1 MKKFIPEHKVQRM
14 RNLATKK
21 FGDKTKIQI
30 GYGKSSGDHEE
41 GDVWEE
47 GGKTW
52 TIKNGITQSVTKL
65 DKAREKAIMPL
76 FCHCVEKTYM
86 RGTLDKLFWKLYG
99 ECSKCRL
106 SLEGKLQ
113 RSGKWKEYEKEIMS
127 GNLTDWVKDLEQ
139 VAKDFIGATNRK
151 GYITETGKIEDWS
164 KQNKK
169 EIEKTVNEN
178 VEKIKENLTSQLEK
192 LNNKD

>member
-14 RNLATKK
+14 RNLVTKK
-21 FGDKTKIQI
+21 FGNKTKIQI
-30 GYGKSSGDHEE
+30 GYGKSSGDHKE

-65 DKAREKAIMPL
+65 DAARSKAIMPL
-76 FCHCVEKTYM
+76 FCPKCKQKYM
-86 RGTLDKLFWKLYG
+86 KGQLDKLFWKLYG
-99 ECSKCRL
+99 ECSNCRI
-106 SLEGKLQ
+106 SLETELKINGKYV
-113 RSGKWKEYEKEIMS
+113 EYAKKIQE
-127 GNLTDWVKDLEQ
+127 GNVKDWMKDLTD
-139 VAKDFIGATNRK
+139 VAKNFIEETNRK

-164 KQNKK
+164 SQNKA

-178 VEKIKENLTSQLEK
+178 VKKIKEDLTSQLEK

>member
-14 RNLATKK
+14 RNLVTKK
-21 FGDKTKIQI
+21 FGEKTKIQV
-30 GYGKSSGDHEE
+30 GYGKNSKDYKE

-65 DKAREKAIMPL
+65 DKARSSSIMPL
-76 FCHCVEKTYM
+76 FCPKCKKKHMK
-86 RGTLDKLFWKLYG
+86 GQLDKLFWKLYG
-99 ECSKCRL
+99 ECSNCRI
-106 SLEGKLQ
+106 SLETELKIKGKYVEYA
-113 RSGKWKEYEKEIMS
+113 KKIKE
-127 GNLTDWVKDLEQ
+127 GNVKDWIKDLSD
-139 VAKDFIGATNRK
+139 VAKDFIEETNRK

-164 KQNKK
+164 RQNKV

-178 VEKIKENLTSQLEK
+178 VKKIKEDLTSQLEK
-192 LNNKD
+192 LNNK